1 MRAVVVR
8 FIDAGHADEQVRG
21 VLEEVGT
28 PPVPFRSATDL
39 LGLLLAVASRGEQ
52 ETDDVAAGPGRGR
65 DLNST

>member
-8 FIDAGHADEQVRG
+8 FIDAGHADGQVRG

-39 LGLLLAVASRGEQ
+39 LELLLAVAGRSGQ
-52 ETDDVAAGPGRGR
+52 EPTAPPDTPGTGA
-65 DLNST
+65 T

>member
-8 FIDAGHADEQVRG
+8 FIDAGHADEQIRG

-39 LGLLLAVASRGEQ
+39 LELLLVVARRDDAAVTSRGGQ
-52 ETDDVAAGPGRGR
+52 DGPA
-65 DLNST
+65 T